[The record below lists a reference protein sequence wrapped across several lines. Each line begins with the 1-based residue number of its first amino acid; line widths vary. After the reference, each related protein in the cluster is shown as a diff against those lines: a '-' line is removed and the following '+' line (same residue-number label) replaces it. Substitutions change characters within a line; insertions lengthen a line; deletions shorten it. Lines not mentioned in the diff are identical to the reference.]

1 VRWRRWAS
9 GALTR
14 VADRDTPNFRLP
26 VPRFIEGSISC
37 TAEKVGAIELIH
49 LPESLHFVELE
60 VAGKPDY
67 YADQLDI
74 PLGLFLAPRRAQ

>member
-1 VRWRRWAS
+1 LAAM
-9 GALTR
+9 GFLI
-14 VADRDTPNFRLP
+14 ADSRSRSRYSEFRLP